1 MKPITIMRSSL
12 LLLFA
17 LSLSAQLRDNRD
29 KTMTCRENSK
39 EGRAHL
45 CNISE
50 QTLGSPGALSIDAGR
65 NGGVTVKGWSQN
77 QMLVRAKIEV
87 WAETE
92 SDASLLA
99 GQVRTE
105 ISAGVLRA
113 TGPET
118 NDNRS
123 WSVSWEVFAP
133 HTTDLKM
140 AAHNGGVSVSDVR
153 GRLDL
158 SSHNGG
164 ISVARVEGEIKANT
178 HNGGV
183 HVTEVLSHT
192 SRIQL
197 ESHNGGIQ
205 LSLPASFSAQVHG
218 ETGNGSIQS
227 DFAMPVLVKGERR
240 PRVVDFTIGGGGP
253 SIQLKTNNGGVVI
266 RKI

>member
-1 MKPITIMRSSL
+1 MKPIMKSCL
-12 LLLFA
+12 PLLFT
-17 LSLSAQLRDNRD
+17 LSLSAQLHDNRD
-29 KTMTCRENSK
+29 KTMTCRDNSN
-39 EGRAHL
+39 EGRAHS

-50 QTLGSPGALSIDAGR
+50 QALGSPGTLSIDAGR
-65 NGGVTVKGWSQN
+65 NGGVTVKGWAQN
-77 QMLVRAKIEV
+77 QMLVRAKIEA
-87 WAETE
+87 WAQTE
-92 SDASLLA
+92 SEASLLA
-99 GQVRTE
+99 GQVRAE
-105 ISAGVLRA
+105 ISGGVLRA

-133 HTTDLKM
+133 HNTDLRM
-140 AAHNGGVSVSDVR
+140 AAHNGGLRVSDVR
-153 GRLDL
+153 GHLDL
-158 SSHNGG
+158 TTHNGG
-164 ISVARVEGEIKANT
+164 ISVARVAGEIKGKT

-183 HVTEVLSHT
+183 HVAEVLSQT

-205 LSLPASFSAQVHG
+205 LSLPSSFSAQVHG
-218 ETGNGSIQS
+218 ETGHGSIQS
-227 DFAMPVLVKGERR
+227 DFAMPVAVNGERW